1 MVAPPSCNL
10 FYADKSHDSFMVIFL
25 FTDAAPV
32 SFSKITSHKTASL
45 AFVIFCLPLRHY
57 QERE

>member
-1 MVAPPSCNL
+1 
-10 FYADKSHDSFMVIFL
+10 MVIFL
-25 FTDAAPV
+25 FTDAALV
-32 SFSKITSHKTASL
+32 SFSKIASHKTASL